1 MTAFA
6 NIFNK
11 IFAVFFSVLL
21 TLTGGLNGLF
31 EGEVYSY
38 ESEHA
43 VVGLESLT
51 RSQDVTTDGEYFYF
65 SGKHALEKVNL
76 ACIPKDNGAEAWCYE
91 IKAVCKNK
99 TFLIY
104 VNTKTGHEEEIMM
117 VVEDT
122 NGSLTI

>member
-1 MTAFA
+1 MVSQSQVLG
-6 NIFNK
+6 NIKN
-11 IFAVFFSVLL
+11 IL
-21 TLTGGLNGLF
+21 T
-31 EGEVYSY
+31 V
-38 ESEHA
+38 
-43 VVGLESLT
+43 
-51 RSQDVTTDGEYFYF
+51 
-65 SGKHALEKVNL
+65 EKVNL